1 MGHFVM
7 YYTAIV
13 AGRSKDDPRRCIG
26 IATATNPE
34 GPFQPEDE
42 AVVCPP
48 TGTYIDPAG
57 FIDHDGQHY
66 LVHKYVTN
74 TTSIVLQ
81 PMGTDGLVKTGA
93 LTTLVNAT
101 EAESWNTE
109 APSLVHAGGSYVL
122 FFSTG
127 FWRAKSYT
135 VSVATAPEITGPYTK
150 RSTPLLGT
158 GNVEND
164 LVAPG
169 GADVLFVENI
179 DHDAGGGQTVH
190 VVFHAAQSAS
200 ELGLRHL
207 WTGQVRINGTD
218 VSI

>member
-1 MGHFVM
+1 M
-7 YYTAIV
+7 YYTAII
-13 AGRSKDDPRRCIG
+13 ANHSATDDPRRCIG

-34 GPFQPEDE
+34 GPFQPEDKP
-42 AVVCPP
+42 VVCPP
-48 TGTYIDPAG
+48 IGGYIDPAG

-66 LVHKYVTN
+66 LLHKYVTN

-93 LTTLVNAT
+93 FTTLVNAT
-101 EAESWNTE
+101 ETESWNTE
-109 APSLVHAGGSYVL
+109 APSLVRAGGSYVL

-127 FWRAKSYT
+127 FWRAESYT
-135 VSVATAPEITGPYTK
+135 ISVATAAEITGPYTK

-158 GNVEND
+158 GSVEND

-169 GADVLFVENI
+169 GADVLFVEDI
-179 DHDAGGGQTVH
+179 DDDAGGGQTVH

-200 ELGLRHL
+200 ELGMRHL